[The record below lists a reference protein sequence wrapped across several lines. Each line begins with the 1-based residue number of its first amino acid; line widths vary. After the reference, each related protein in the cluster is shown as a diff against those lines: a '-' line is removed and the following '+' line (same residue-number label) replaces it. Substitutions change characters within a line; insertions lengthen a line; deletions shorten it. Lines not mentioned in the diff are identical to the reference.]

1 MVALAAQRGTQMRVY
16 IAKRAV
22 LAVPTLLLVSVVVF
36 SLMHLIPGDAVI
48 ARLQEIGGVTDET
61 INAVRHELGLDKP
74 FYQQMRDWFW
84 GLMRGDLGQSL
95 WTREPVADRLVAAIP
110 ISAELALGGLTLAVL
125 IAVPLGVLSAIRQDT
140 WMDYLARVF
149 VIFGISLPDFWVGTL
164 LILYLSLWFGFLPPL
179 GYTSLFD
186 DPMRNLQQFLLPVL
200 VLGLRLSATTARM
213 VRATML
219 EALRQDYIRT
229 ARQGPAGN
237 LRGVS
242 ACAEECGDPRSDH
255 PGYPVEYAP
264 GGDSHS
270 GDSLFSSRCWLS
282 DVLLDRVPRLSANT
296 GQRPVPLC
304 GLGRREFAG
313 GHFVC
318 MA

>member
-1 MVALAAQRGTQMRVY
+1 MGVY

-22 LAVPTLLLVSVVVF
+22 LAAPTLLLVSVLVF

-48 ARLQEIGGVTDET
+48 ARLQEIGVVTDET
-61 INAVRHELGLDKP
+61 MNAVRHELGLDKP
-74 FYQQMRDWFW
+74 FYQQMRDWLW

-164 LILYLSLWFGFLPPL
+164 LILYLSLWCGFLPPL

-186 DPMRNLQQFLLPVL
+186 DPLRNLQQFLLPVL
-200 VLGLRLSATTARM
+200 VLGLRLAAILAPAR
-213 VRATML
+213 
-219 EALRQDYIRT
+219 
-229 ARQGPAGN
+229 AREIAG
-237 LRGVS
+237 G
-242 ACAEECGDPRSDH
+242 A
-255 PGYPVEYAP
+255 AP
-264 GGDSHS
+264 GLH
-270 GDSLFSSRCWLS
+270 
-282 DVLLDRVPRLSANT
+282 
-296 GQRPVPLC
+296 
-304 GLGRREFAG
+304 
-313 GHFVC
+313 
-318 MA
+318 